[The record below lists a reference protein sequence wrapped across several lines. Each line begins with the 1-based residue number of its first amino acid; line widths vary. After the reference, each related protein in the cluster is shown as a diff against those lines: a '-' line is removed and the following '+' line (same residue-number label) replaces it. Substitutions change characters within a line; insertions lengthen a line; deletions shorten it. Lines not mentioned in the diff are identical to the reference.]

1 MRNNIADIAL
11 MAEFIENLCEENQLP
26 MDATFNLNLAIEEAV
41 SNVMKYAYP
50 SNEEHEIL
58 LTVNKENNNIIF
70 EKLEYISSS
79 GLRVVIATHKQM
91 TACAGR
97 LVVRRLNREVKSVFD
112 LTGFSNIL
120 NIED

>member
-1 MRNNIADIAL
+1 MELNIR
-11 MAEFIENLCEENQLP
+11 
-26 MDATFNLNLAIEEAV
+26 
-41 SNVMKYAYP
+41 
-50 SNEEHEIL
+50 
-58 LTVNKENNNIIF
+58 KENVATIVEIIGRLDTITAPELEAAVKPLIANGLELILDC

-91 TACAGR
+91 TACTGR